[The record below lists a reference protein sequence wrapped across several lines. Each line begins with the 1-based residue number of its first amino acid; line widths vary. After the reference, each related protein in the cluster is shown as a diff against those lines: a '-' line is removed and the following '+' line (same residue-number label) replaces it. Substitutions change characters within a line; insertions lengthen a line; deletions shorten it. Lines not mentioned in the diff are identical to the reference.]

1 MDSASPFAHAPASA
15 EAVIARVRDDL
26 TRECGLAATCP
37 PAGEIERL
45 AQGAV
50 RELWGR
56 PVKIFVHVL
65 ALRQA
70 REALGSDRGPSA
82 VPDVERRPALPVP
95 PGRGR
100 DELLLDRRDV
110 LTLSDDVSV

>member
-1 MDSASPFAHAPASA
+1 MDSASLFALAPASA
-15 EAVIARVRDDL
+15 EAIIARVRDDL
-26 TRECGLAATCP
+26 ARECRPAATCP

-45 AQGAV
+45 AEGAV

-70 REALGSDRGPSA
+70 REALGSHHAAS
-82 VPDVERRPALPVP
+82 VMPDIERRPTLSVP
-95 PGRGR
+95 PAPGR

-110 LTLSDDVSV
+110 LTLSDDVAI

>member
-1 MDSASPFAHAPASA
+1 MDSASLFAQAPASA
-15 EAVIARVRDDL
+15 EAVIARVRDEL
-26 TRECGLAATCP
+26 TRECGRAATCP

-70 REALGSDRGPSA
+70 REALGSHHAASV
-82 VPDVERRPALPVP
+82 VPHAERRPTLSVP
-95 PGRGR
+95 LAPGR

>member
-1 MDSASPFAHAPASA
+1 MDLASPFAQAPASA

-26 TRECGLAATCP
+26 TRECGLEATCP

-65 ALRQA
+65 ALRQV
-70 REALGSDRGPSA
+70 REALGSHHAAAA
-82 VPDVERRPALPVP
+82 VPDVERRPTRPVP
-95 PGRGR
+95 PGPGR

-110 LTLSDDVSV
+110 LTLSDDVAV